1 MKCPRCG
8 SEMKDG
14 MLFCEHCGEE
24 IRIVQDFEPEIGGIV
39 TGFEDASNLRQ
50 EKVNTQIR
58 EGPGKDPASPGQDA
72 VSPQQ
77 DSGHAVSRGA
87 SLGKRKLRRK
97 RRMAGMAAGL
107 GALLLICL
115 LAAAGTLFRNAD
127 YQYRRAMRYIE
138 AGNFD
143 TALPYA
149 VRAVRL
155 SPDDVDY
162 LSAYASCLVRTG
174 PKEETV
180 SVCGRILALDAS
192 NELAYRTL
200 AAIYEEEGDYEKL
213 NELLLSCPD
222 EQIVSS
228 YPAYVAK
235 PPEFSYESGIYD
247 EALSLRLGANTSG
260 TIYYTLDGSEPDED
274 SLVYASP
281 IYLESGAYQIRAIFV
296 NEYGVRSEE
305 AEGSFYVDVTI
316 PEAPQVT
323 PEEGSYDR
331 PTLIT
336 AQGGENC
343 RIYYT
348 TDGSAPTQDAAEYT
362 GPFPMP
368 IGQTSFRFI
377 CFSLA
382 GAAGEET
389 RVTYSLNLRASLS
402 IEAARNRLLIELMA
416 AGVIQDM
423 DGTVETGTGHNVY
436 NYRYAITVDG
446 VDYYLYREYYEDDA
460 GNSAGTGT
468 DYAVDIMNG
477 ECYKAIQ
484 PEQIQEGEDPW
495 SSLELQ
501 EIPSM
506 EQRSMGSGAMESGSA
521 GEDTAG

>member
-77 DSGHAVSRGA
+77 DSGHAVSGEPLWEKESFA
-87 SLGKRKLRRK
+87 GKG
-97 RRMAGMAAGL
+97 RMAGMAAGL

-213 NELLLSCPD
+213 NELLLSCRTSR
-222 EQIVSS
+222 SS
-228 YPAYVAK
+228 AA
-235 PPEFSYESGIYD
+235 I
-247 EALSLRLGANTSG
+247 RLMWQN
-260 TIYYTLDGSEPDED
+260 
-274 SLVYASP
+274 
-281 IYLESGAYQIRAIFV
+281 RR
-296 NEYGVRSEE
+296 N
-305 AEGSFYVDVTI
+305 
-316 PEAPQVT
+316 
-323 PEEGSYDR
+323 
-331 PTLIT
+331 
-336 AQGGENC
+336 
-343 RIYYT
+343 
-348 TDGSAPTQDAAEYT
+348 
-362 GPFPMP
+362 FPMKAAFMTRRFPCGLEPTPAEPFIIRWTEASRTRTVWSMPRPSIWNREP
-368 IGQTSFRFI
+368 IRS
-377 CFSLA
+377 
-382 GAAGEET
+382 
-389 RVTYSLNLRASLS
+389 V
-402 IEAARNRLLIELMA
+402 
-416 AGVIQDM
+416 
-423 DGTVETGTGHNVY
+423 
-436 NYRYAITVDG
+436 RY
-446 VDYYLYREYYEDDA
+446 L
-460 GNSAGTGT
+460 
-468 DYAVDIMNG
+468 
-477 ECYKAIQ
+477 
-484 PEQIQEGEDPW
+484 
-495 SSLELQ
+495 
-501 EIPSM
+501 
-506 EQRSMGSGAMESGSA
+506 
-521 GEDTAG
+521 